1 MAGGKWSARIGMVAL
16 GMAATVSGGCDSSGG
31 NTPAPTLTQL
41 QSSVFAG
48 SCAISGCHGSG
59 SSPAGNLKLSDPAT
73 SHASLVNQEGTVV
86 NEDGKVWLRVVPG
99 QPENSLLYRVLQ
111 GKVGTV
117 RQMPPGV
124 ALSADKV
131 EAVRAWIAA
140 GAKND

>member
-1 MAGGKWSARIGMVAL
+1 
-16 GMAATVSGGCDSSGG
+16 MAAALLTVVGSASACDSSSGDT
-31 NTPAPTLTQL
+31 TPPKLTDVQAK
-41 QSSVFAG
+41 VFAG

-59 SSPAGNLKLSDPAT
+59 SSPSGNLKLSDAAT

-86 NEDGKVWLRVVPG
+86 DEDGKVWLRVVPG
-99 QPENSLLYRVLQ
+99 QPEQSLLYRVLK

-124 ALSADKV
+124 ALPADQV
-131 EAVRAWIAA
+131 ELVRAWIAA